1 MFFTT
6 TTDVLVVFKTLLTDD
21 KSVLITNKM
30 NWNHINQIYENEI
43 HFFKE
48 KTDKLFFDI
57 VTLETELT
65 KKKQQKLQQD
75 EEDLDR
81 LFKLIVLF
89 LESVALI
96 NTYEYFKMKK
106 ILLTNEKLLL
116 FKDIFNKHFENLLQV
131 MILKIKNEE
140 SIDFTIN

>member
-1 MFFTT
+1 
-6 TTDVLVVFKTLLTDD
+6 
-21 KSVLITNKM
+21 M
-30 NWNHINQIYENEI
+30 NWKDINQIYDNEI
-43 HFFKE
+43 HFFNE
-48 KTDKLFFDI
+48 KINRLFFDI
-57 VTLETELT
+57 VTLETKLT

-116 FKDIFNKHFENLLQV
+116 FQDIFNKHFENLLQIL
-131 MILKIKNEE
+131 ILKVKNEK

>member
-1 MFFTT
+1 
-6 TTDVLVVFKTLLTDD
+6 
-21 KSVLITNKM
+21 M
-30 NWNHINQIYENEI
+30 NWKDINQIYDNEI
-43 HFFKE
+43 HFFNE
-48 KTDKLFFDI
+48 KINRLFFDI
-57 VTLETELT
+57 VTLETKLT

-116 FKDIFNKHFENLLQV
+116 FKGIFNKHFENVLQV
-131 MILKIKNEE
+131 LILKIKNEE

>member
-1 MFFTT
+1 
-6 TTDVLVVFKTLLTDD
+6 
-21 KSVLITNKM
+21 M
-30 NWNHINQIYENEI
+30 NWKDINQIYDNEI
-43 HFFKE
+43 HFFNE
-48 KTDKLFFDI
+48 KMNRLFFDI
-57 VTLETELT
+57 VTLETKLT

-89 LESVALI
+89 LESVAVI

-116 FKDIFNKHFENLLQV
+116 FKGIFNKHFENLLQV
-131 MILKIKNEE
+131 LILKIKNDQ

>member
-1 MFFTT
+1 
-6 TTDVLVVFKTLLTDD
+6 
-21 KSVLITNKM
+21 M
-30 NWNHINQIYENEI
+30 NWKDINQIYDNEI
-43 HFFKE
+43 HFFNE
-48 KTDKLFFDI
+48 KINRLFFDI
-57 VTLETELT
+57 VTLETKLT

-106 ILLTNEKLLL
+106 ILLTNEKQWNLDAESNRSLSRTRIL
-116 FKDIFNKHFENLLQV
+116 PLDHQDLLQ
-131 MILKIKNEE
+131 LKQ
-140 SIDFTIN
+140 FL